1 MVKATIVHRF
11 VCTALHYFAPPC
23 LPAVLSS
30 FVLGHSGAAMLCVPK
45 DFGRL
50 ISPDGAEFTTGMK
63 QILKQMT
70 LLPSLQLTLI
80 DHSIG
85 RSNAFTGASAVGGC
99 GAAGAVSAL
108 EVSS

>member
-1 MVKATIVHRF
+1 MKGKIKSPRYNKVLSQFYQLLLVICVVKATIVHRF

-63 QILKQMT
+63 QTLLQMT
-70 LLPSLQLTLI
+70 
-80 DHSIG
+80 
-85 RSNAFTGASAVGGC
+85 AFPHIPAH
-99 GAAGAVSAL
+99 L
-108 EVSS
+108 D